1 MDATWQRPAKV
12 KAHSPRRLL
21 RIAAALVLAS
31 VFAPAVVNVAAA
43 PSDPIVTEY
52 RFDAAPRRLSYFADS
67 PVSITR
73 S

>member
-1 MDATWQRPAKV
+1 MDATWHRPATV

-31 VFAPAVVNVAAA
+31 ILAPAVINVAAA
-43 PSDPIVTEY
+43 PSDPIVTENI
-52 RFDAAPRRLSYFADS
+52 FNDAPRKLSYFADS
-67 PVSITR
+67 PVSIKR